1 MCPDTSL
8 GGGYYATS
16 LCSTIPVVAIGHWLW
31 IRESELGGGR
41 DFPGFLVYY
50 PFRASVVQLW
60 DASLRIDDKVGLCLI
75 HLSIRGIPFLGQGGL
90 YLGLGVSACLLGCC
104 SVLLV
109 LLCRIVLRQGL
120 AIPSFGFSLHSYN
133 SGDRISW

>member
-50 PFRASVVQLW
+50 PVRASVVQLW

-75 HLSIRGIPFLGQGGL
+75 YLSIRGIPFWDE
-90 YLGLGVSACLLGCC
+90 GVCIWGWE
-104 SVLLV
+104 LV
-109 LLCRIVLRQGL
+109 PVCWGV
-120 AIPSFGFSLHSYN
+120 AVSC
-133 SGDRISW
+133 

>member
-1 MCPDTSL
+1 MP
-8 GGGYYATS
+8 
-16 LCSTIPVVAIGHWLW
+16 
-31 IRESELGGGR
+31 
-41 DFPGFLVYY
+41 Y
-50 PFRASVVQLW
+50 PFILGFFFVQLW

-75 HLSIRGIPFLGQGGL
+75 HLSIQGIPFLGQGGL
-90 YLGLGVSACLLGCC
+90 CLGLGVSAWLLGCC

>member
-1 MCPDTSL
+1 M

-16 LCSTIPVVAIGHWLW
+16 LCSTIPVLAIGHWLW

-75 HLSIRGIPFLGQGGL
+75 HLSIPGIPFLGQGGL
-90 YLGLGVSACLLGCC
+90 CLGLGVSAWLLGG
-104 SVLLV
+104 SIILLV
-109 LLCRIVLRQGL
+109 YYVELC
-120 AIPSFGFSLHSYN
+120 
-133 SGDRISW
+133 